1 MRQKKKTYNKKED
14 DTLHHGGDKGFKAV
28 MKEKA
33 SALEYMEKFFPQ
45 LFAHLDI
52 DNFELD
58 DTNYVSKGLKEY
70 YADVVYRT
78 YLKKTA
84 KSAKKPIAVVL
95 LFEHKKSI
103 SSYFLLFL
111 QLLEYIVFI
120 WREDW
125 NNKKKPSIIVPIVVY
140 QGKEGLKPKQLH
152 DLFKNVPEE
161 IRQYI
166 PNLKFHLTNVHGVSD
181 ANLLVL
187 EEKNLLRS
195 LFLAYTFSEREEQ
208 IEDMLIEIFKF
219 FKHNPER
226 MDFFQLFFEFMSKE
240 NYLSPEKIEELTTR
254 YLSPHQK
261 KGVMTTYQVW
271 VNKGKEEGILEGME
285 KGMEKGERKKARLI
299 VLRGRFKG
307 GLADFLADLSEL
319 PYPEVLNL
327 LKDYDKVYDFWSNK
341 KKDKKALLEVAHL
354 SEQEVRYLMDLFSE
368 NQN

>member
-1 MRQKKKTYNKKED
+1 MRKTIKKESKKD
-14 DTLHHGGDKGFKAV
+14 ENALHHGSDKSFKAV

-45 LFAHLDI
+45 LFAHLDT
-52 DNFELD
+52 DNFDLD

-78 YLKKTA
+78 YLKETA
-84 KSAKKPIAVVL
+84 KRAKKPIAVVL

-125 NNKKKPSIIVPIVVY
+125 NNKKKPSIIVPIVVF
-140 QGKEGLKPKQLH
+140 QGKDGLKPKQLH
-152 DLFKNVPEE
+152 DLFKNIPEE

-166 PNLKFHLTNVHGVSD
+166 PNFRFHLTNVHGVSD
-181 ANLLVL
+181 ANLLML

-208 IEDMLIEIFKF
+208 IGDMLIEIFKF

-240 NYLSPEKIEELTTR
+240 NYLSPDKIEELTTR
-254 YLSPHQK
+254 YLSSNQK
-261 KGVMTTYQVW
+261 EGVMTTYQVW

-285 KGMEKGERKKARLI
+285 KGMEKGLRAKARLV

-307 GLADFLADLSEL
+307 GSADFLADLSEL

-327 LKDYDKVYDFWSNK
+327 LKDYDAVYASWLK
-341 KKDKKALLEVAHL
+341 KKTKLEVAHL
-354 SEQEVRYLMDLFSE
+354 SNKEVNYLIDLFTE